1 MDGEIDARGL
11 PCPQPVV
18 NTRKALQQIEEG
30 VITVLVDRRDA
41 SENVQRFARSQGCD
55 VSVTESE
62 GVYRLEIVKGGTCSC
77 GAAASGQVVLIGS
90 DRLGTGDSALGD
102 KLMRSFL
109 KTIDDGGFRP
119 ARLLFVNEGVK
130 LTTEGSAVL
139 DTLRELERKGVQ
151 IFSCGTCLEHYGL
164 VEKLNVGLV
173 TNMYD
178 IVDSLLG
185 AEKAIRI

>member
-1 MDGEIDARGL
+1 MDREIDARGL

-30 VITVLVDRRDA
+30 TITVLVDRRDA

-55 VSVTESE
+55 VSVTEKE
-62 GVYRLEIVKGGTCSC
+62 GVYHLEIVKGRASSC
-77 GAAASGQVVLIGS
+77 EAATSGQVVLIGS
-90 DRLGTGDSALGD
+90 DRFGTGDSALGD
-102 KLMRSFL
+102 KLMRAFL
-109 KTIDDGGFRP
+109 KTIADGGFRP
-119 ARLLFVNEGVK
+119 AKLLFVNEGVK

-139 DTLRELERKGVQ
+139 DTLRELEQKGVQ
-151 IFSCGTCLEHYGL
+151 ILSCGTCLEHYGL